1 MLHVTTS
8 EKMRSNHFNY
18 LSCLKLCGLWARH
31 VAHSSD
37 LSLNGKSFMLPV
49 LQGLHLRLQVSYSN
63 QQSLS

>member
-8 EKMRSNHFNY
+8 EKMGSNHFHY
-18 LSCLKLCGLWARH
+18 LSCLTLCGLWACH
-31 VAHSSD
+31 VAHSRD